1 MVSARLHCGRHGS
14 LSPRRFAA
22 PGRLRGMLWPSA
34 KGRLALGLHPRDW
47 RSAEGP
53 RPTAASGQP
62 SGAPRVVRGPSRQD
76 RVTPAGGSGRT
87 RVVPPAPQAPQPSSR
102 NRDGLQL
109 TSSWTRDKWEFNA
122 TARGVDKW
130 LIAHLLAAARSGRCK
145 VSRLRKGPE
154 VRFSCRATKVPRW
167 AVSLAV
173 REVREGIGGSGGR
186 TGRSS
191 AESVCVH
198 VRPPEGAGAR
208 RHLR

>member
-1 MVSARLHCGRHGS
+1 MVSAHLHCGRHGS

-34 KGRLALGLHPRDW
+34 KGRLAFGLYPRDW

-53 RPTAASGQP
+53 RATAASGQP
-62 SGAPRVVRGPSRQD
+62 SGAPRVVRGPSRPD
-76 RVTPAGGSGRT
+76 RVTLPAAAG
-87 RVVPPAPQAPQPSSR
+87 VPVSSRRLPQAPQPSSR
-102 NRDGLQL
+102 DTDGLQL
-109 TSSWTRDKWEFNA
+109 ASSWTRDEWEFNA

-130 LIAHLLAAARSGRCK
+130 LIAHLFAAARSGRCK

-154 VRFSCRATKVPRW
+154 VRFSCRATKVPRL

-173 REVREGIGGSGGR
+173 REVRGDRRLRGADRPIKCGVS
-186 TGRSS
+186 
-191 AESVCVH
+191 CVH